1 VTHLVYLAAALDY
14 DSDYEMP
21 ADREGNQGKQAKQ
34 IALNSVAI
42 VR

>member
-1 VTHLVYLAAALDY
+1 LVYLAAAL
-14 DSDYEMP
+14 DYEMP
-21 ADREGNQGKQAKQ
+21 ADREGNPYGKQAEQ

>member
-1 VTHLVYLAAALDY
+1 VAHFSYLAAALDY
-14 DSDYEMP
+14 EMP
-21 ADREGNQGKQAKQ
+21 ADRGGNHGKQAEK